1 MAADYE
7 FLLRRAF
14 GLAQVDTDIVNI
26 DVPTANQKPGNHN
39 LMSIVNLQSELSQ
52 NMLHLGLSDTAAKGE
67 LSEEQKADYKDTAY
81 ALTFALLAINNINMK
96 GKVKAKAEKFIEH
109 ELCTDEERQELREKM
124 MSSIDEKFRIETDNS
139 FAKALVEHFQECY
152 DTHYQNAQDPDAFL
166 KEGLA
171 YVYSASN
178 VLKDAKPNQSI
189 VSVLRGVSDRF
200 KNAGFGKISTFITGE
215 LASSE
220 SRHAI
225 SGEVEPVK
233 ESIKTLEITYGTYN
247 KTKLS
252 DIITNAAVH
261 HDLSDEEFEY
271 VSQLF
276 DNINK
281 EVRGKEIT
289 DYEDFK
295 DIMVNGE
302 PMFGENDGLPPQ
314 ERYCVFFQKIL
325 AGEDVSVKGKD
336 GEIVHLK
343 PELVEKNA
351 PRNIFQRI
359 FDAIVE
365 LFTHEQEKERT
376 LNNDLFE
383 QTKSDWSFKN
393 TEREKVTFNELI
405 GNNRYG
411 SFDINKAGK
420 SKDLSAGEKSAEP
433 NTPTR

>member
-7 FLLRRAF
+7 FLLRRSF
-14 GLAQVDTDIVNI
+14 GLAQTDIVNV
-26 DVPTANQKPGNHN
+26 DVPTANSKPGNHN
-39 LMSIVNLQSELSQ
+39 LMNIIDLQRELSQ
-52 NMLHLGLSDTAAKGE
+52 NMMHLGLSDTAAKGE
-67 LSEEQKADYKDTAY
+67 LSEEQKESYKDTAY
-81 ALTFALLAINNINMK
+81 ALTFALMAINNINMK

-124 MSSIDEKFRIETDNS
+124 MSSIDEKFKIETDNPV
-139 FAKALVEHFQECY
+139 AKKLVENFQECY
-152 DTHYQNAQDPDAFL
+152 DAHYRNAQDPDAFL

-171 YVYSASN
+171 YVYSVSN
-178 VLKDAKPNQSI
+178 ILKDAKPNQNI
-189 VSVLRGVSDRF
+189 VSVLKGVSDRF
-200 KNAGFGKISTFITGE
+200 KNAGLGKISTFITGE

-220 SRHAI
+220 SRHEI

-247 KTKLS
+247 KMKLS
-252 DIITNAAVH
+252 DIITNATIH
-261 HDLSDEEFEY
+261 HDLNDEEFDY

-281 EVRGKEIT
+281 EVCGRESTG
-289 DYEDFK
+289 YEDFK

-376 LNNDLFE
+376 LNNDLFK
-383 QTKSDWSFKN
+383 QTKSDWSNKN
-393 TEREKVTFNELI
+393 TEREKVAFNELI
-405 GNNRYG
+405 GNNRFG

-420 SKDLSAGEKSAEP
+420 SKDLSAGENSAEP
-433 NTPTR
+433 KNPTR

>member
-14 GLAQVDTDIVNI
+14 GLAQHTDIVNI
-26 DVPTANQKPGNHN
+26 DVPTANSKPGNHN

-52 NMLHLGLSDTAAKGE
+52 NMLHLGLSDTAAKNGE
-67 LSEEQKADYKDTAY
+67 LSEQQKADYKDTAY
-81 ALTFALLAINNINMK
+81 ALTFALFAINNINMK
-96 GKVKAKAEKFIEH
+96 GKVKAKAEKFIGH

-124 MSSIDEKFRIETDNS
+124 MSSIDEKFKIETDNPV
-139 FAKALVEHFQECY
+139 AKKLVENFQECY
-152 DTHYQNAQDPDAFL
+152 DTHYKNAQDPDAFL

-171 YVYSASN
+171 YVYSVSN
-178 VLKDAKPNQSI
+178 ILKDAKPNQNI
-189 VSVLRGVSDRF
+189 VSVLKGVSDRF
-200 KNAGFGKISTFITGE
+200 KDAGLGNISTFITGE
-215 LASSE
+215 LASAE
-220 SRHAI
+220 SRHEI
-225 SGEVEPVK
+225 SGEIEPVK
-233 ESIKTLEITYGTYN
+233 ESIKTLEIAYGTYN
-247 KTKLS
+247 KMKLS
-252 DIITNAAVH
+252 DIITDAAIH
-261 HDLSDEEFEY
+261 HELNDEELDY

-351 PRNIFQRI
+351 PRNIFQRL
-359 FDAIVE
+359 FDSIIE
-365 LFTHEQEKERT
+365 LFTHKQEKERS

-383 QTKSDWSFKN
+383 QTKSDWSFRN

-411 SFDINKAGK
+411 SFDLNKAGK
-420 SKDLSAGEKSAEP
+420 SKDLSKGEKSA
-433 NTPTR
+433 PTKK

>member
-14 GLAQVDTDIVNI
+14 SLAQQTDIVNI
-26 DVPTANQKPGNHN
+26 DVPTANSKPGSHN
-39 LMSIVNLQSELSQ
+39 LMNIANLERELSQ
-52 NMLHLGLSDTAAKGE
+52 NMMHLGLSDTAAKGE
-67 LSEEQKADYKDTAY
+67 LSEQQKADYKDTAY
-81 ALTFALLAINNINMK
+81 ALTFALMAINNINMK

-124 MSSIDEKFRIETDNS
+124 MSSIDEKFKIETDNPV
-139 FAKALVEHFQECY
+139 AKKLVENFQECY
-152 DTHYQNAQDPDAFL
+152 DTHYKNAQDPDAFL

-178 VLKDAKPNQSI
+178 ILKDAKPNQNI
-189 VSVLRGVSDRF
+189 VSVLKGVSDRF
-200 KNAGFGKISTFITGE
+200 KDAGLGKISTFISGE

-220 SRHAI
+220 SRHEI
-225 SGEVEPVK
+225 SGEIEPVK

-252 DIITNAAVH
+252 DIITNAAIH
-261 HDLSDEEFEY
+261 HELNDEELDY

-281 EVRGKEIT
+281 EVCGRESTG
-289 DYEDFK
+289 YEDFK

-314 ERYCVFFQKIL
+314 ERYCVFFQKIM

-365 LFTHEQEKERT
+365 LFTHEQEKERSF
-376 LNNDLFE
+376 NNDLFE

-411 SFDINKAGK
+411 SFDLNKAGK
-420 SKDLSAGEKSAEP
+420 SKDLSADEKSAEP
-433 NTPTR
+433 NNPAR

>member
-14 GLAQVDTDIVNI
+14 SLAQQTDIVNV
-26 DVPTANQKPGNHN
+26 DVPTANSKPGSHN
-39 LMSIVNLQSELSQ
+39 LMNIANLERELSQ
-52 NMLHLGLSDTAAKGE
+52 NMMHLGLSDTAAKGE
-67 LSEEQKADYKDTAY
+67 LSEQQKADYKDTAY
-81 ALTFALLAINNINMK
+81 ALTFALMAINNINMK

-124 MSSIDEKFRIETDNS
+124 MSSIDEKFKIETDNPV
-139 FAKALVEHFQECY
+139 AKKLVENFQECY
-152 DTHYQNAQDPDAFL
+152 DTHYKNAQDPDAFL

-178 VLKDAKPNQSI
+178 ILKDAKPNQNI
-189 VSVLRGVSDRF
+189 VSVLKGVSDRF
-200 KNAGFGKISTFITGE
+200 KDAGLGKISIFISGE

-220 SRHAI
+220 SRHEI
-225 SGEVEPVK
+225 SGEIEPVK

-252 DIITNAAVH
+252 DIITNAAIH
-261 HDLSDEEFEY
+261 HELNDEELDY

-281 EVRGKEIT
+281 EVCGRESTG
-289 DYEDFK
+289 YEDFK

-314 ERYCVFFQKIL
+314 ERYCVFFQKIM

-365 LFTHEQEKERT
+365 LFTHEQEKERSF
-376 LNNDLFE
+376 NNDLFE

-411 SFDINKAGK
+411 SFDLNKAGK
-420 SKDLSAGEKSAEP
+420 SKDLSADEKSAEP
-433 NTPTR
+433 NNPAR